1 MLTIPEHARQPLAQQ
16 INVLRIIVAS
26 MALGVLAFAGY
37 AIYANLGKPLVLAG
51 KLEPFNF
58 VLLALGVATLILG
71 FVFPPIIYRAAA
83 GNPPPGLPASLD
95 PAIAP
100 LLAVQ
105 SRLQTATIVGCAL
118 FEGGAFAN
126 VLGYMQS
133 GELLHLIL
141 AGILLLAILARFPL
155 SGTSEQR
162 ILDELRRDKEQAA
175 LGPRRA

>member
-1 MLTIPEHARQPLAQQ
+1 VLTIPENARRPLAQQ

-26 MALGVLAFAGY
+26 LALGVLAFACY
-37 AIYANLGKPLVLAG
+37 AIYANMGKPLVLAG
-51 KLEPFNF
+51 KLEPLNF
-58 VLLALGVATLILG
+58 VLLALGVATLVLG
-71 FVFPPIIYRAAA
+71 FVIPPIVFRAAA
-83 GNPPPGLPASLD
+83 GSPPPGLPASLD

-105 SRLQTATIVGCAL
+105 SRIQSATIIGCAL

-126 VLGYMQS
+126 VFGYMQS

-141 AGILLLAILARFPL
+141 AGVLLLAILSRFPL

-162 ILDELRRDKEQAA
+162 ILDELRRAKEQAA
-175 LGPRRA
+175 LGPRRI